1 MNCLS
6 CNFPR
11 VIKRTVACLLLTL
24 LLGGCSTTFTYNQL
38 DWLIPWYVDDYV
50 DLSRDQKQFLKG
62 EIAPILQWH
71 REEELLR
78 YIAILDQ
85 VENDLVAP
93 VTAETIHNWI
103 DQVVT
108 AGERIEDSML
118 KVALEFST
126 QLSDEQM
133 QEFVASMWNKQEE
146 YEEEYLPRSEEEY
159 IEENAE
165 NLEEFLRRFTGR
177 LSTEQQQRLQLAA
190 ASMQRFDAIWLEDH
204 NDWLE
209 TLVPLLQRPE
219 GWQEAVLVAHANR
232 SANRSLQYQQILDYN
247 MNVVTQGVADV
258 LNDMSDKQRKHMV
271 KEIDSLRTKVRK
283 LTGS

>member
-1 MNCLS
+1 LI
-6 CNFPR
+6 R
-11 VIKRTVACLLLTL
+11 WLVCLLLTL
-24 LLGGCSTTFTYNQL
+24 VLAGCSATFAYNQL

-62 EIAPILQWH
+62 EIEPILQWH
-71 REEELLR
+71 REEELVR

-85 VENDLVAP
+85 VESDLVAP
-93 VTAETIHNWI
+93 VTAETVHNWI
-103 DQVVT
+103 DQVVE

-118 KVALEFST
+118 KVALEFSS

-133 QEFVASMWNKQEE
+133 QEFVTSMWKKQEE

-232 SANRSLQYQQILDYN
+232 PANRSLQYQQTLEYN
-247 MNVVTQGVADV
+247 LNVVTHAGADV
-258 LNDMSDKQRKHMV
+258 LNDMSDKQRKHMAD
-271 KEIDSLRTKVRK
+271 EIDSLRKKIRK
-283 LTGS
+283 LTGSQG